1 MPAILEHKPSFGQT
15 QRFVTQLRRDPGL
28 RQQLLGTRSLF
39 GVCVVARRAGFAVT
53 PRSLLQRQ
61 ALYGERFV
69 GGYRRRWWR
78 ELLLPLDLPSLRL
91 FDVALRSHWRKG
103 SSWQR
108 LLWRVVFPLLVVVSV
123 LLSLVPG
130 QPF

>member
-1 MPAILEHKPSFGQT
+1 MIQ
-15 QRFVTQLRRDPGL
+15 VRRNLGL
-28 RQQLLGTRSLF
+28 QQQLLGTRTLF

-69 GGYRRRWWR
+69 GGYRRRLWR
-78 ELLLPLDLPSLRL
+78 ELLLPLDVPSLRL
-91 FDVALRSHWRKG
+91 LDLALRSHWRKG

-108 LLWRVVFPLLVVVSV
+108 LLWRVLLPVLVVVSV
-123 LLSLVPG
+123 VLSLVPG
-130 QPF
+130 WQF

>member
-1 MPAILEHKPSFGQT
+1 MPAILKHQPSFGQT

-39 GVCVVARRAGFAVT
+39 GVCVVARRAGFVVT
-53 PRSLLQRQ
+53 PRLLLRRQ

-69 GGYRRRWWR
+69 EGYRRRLWR
-78 ELLLPLDLPSLRL
+78 ELLMPLDVSSLRL
-91 FDVALRSHWRKG
+91 FDVMLRSHWRKG

-108 LLWRVVFPLLVVVSV
+108 LLWRGVFPVVVVVSM